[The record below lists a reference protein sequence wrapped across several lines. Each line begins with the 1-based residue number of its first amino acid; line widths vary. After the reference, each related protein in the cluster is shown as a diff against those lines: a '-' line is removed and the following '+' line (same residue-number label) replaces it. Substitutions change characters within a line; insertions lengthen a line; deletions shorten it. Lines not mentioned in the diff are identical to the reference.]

1 MLKQMSELIERYVNE
16 HKDGWYAQGKE
27 EGKADKAN
35 QIAMKM
41 VQMNVFSVD
50 EIAQITGLSI
60 DKVKALKCR

>member
-1 MLKQMSELIERYVNE
+1 MVC
-16 HKDGWYAQGKE
+16 AGKE
-27 EGKADKAN
+27 DKAN

-60 DKVKALKCR
+60 DKVKALKK